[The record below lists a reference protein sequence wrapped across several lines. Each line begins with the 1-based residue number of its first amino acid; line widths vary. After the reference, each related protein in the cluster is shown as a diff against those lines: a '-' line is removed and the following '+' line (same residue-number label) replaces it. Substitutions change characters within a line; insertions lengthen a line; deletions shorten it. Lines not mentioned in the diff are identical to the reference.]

1 MRESLKLTVT
11 TARAT
16 LPVSLNELK
25 AQLNLG
31 DVTDDDPLLVG
42 YLSTAVEACEKYT
55 GRATI
60 STTYTLFRDDWPSDR
75 RREPWWD
82 GVREGAISELRASAR
97 NLELPRPPL
106 QSVTHVKSYD
116 DSDNATTFATSNYFV
131 DTVSEPGRVV
141 LRNGSAA
148 PSITRAA
155 NGLEVQF
162 VAGYGDDPHD
172 VPEQLR
178 QGILM
183 LATYLYEHRGECPVE
198 EATGKSGAA
207 GQWGQ
212 YRILR
217 V

>member
-1 MRESLKLTVT
+1 MPEPLRLTVT
-11 TARAT
+11 TAPDKLA
-16 LPVSLNELK
+16 VSLNELK

-31 DVTDDDPLLVG
+31 DVTDDDPSLVG

-55 GRATI
+55 GRTTI
-60 STTYTLFRDDWPSDR
+60 STTYTLFQDDWPSDR
-75 RREPWWD
+75 ARETWWD

-116 DSDNATTFATSNYFV
+116 DSDNATTFATINYFV
-131 DTVSEPGRVV
+131 DTASKPGRVV

-183 LATYLYEHRGECPVE
+183 LATYLYQHRGECPVE
-198 EATGKSGAA
+198 EAIGKSGAA
-207 GQWGQ
+207 ARWGQ
-212 YRILR
+212 YRMLR